1 MSALSVSV
9 MTCSCLEDRPTLS
22 GDVVGNVSATAAS
35 EMKRPSK
42 RAGSASF
49 SFIYVSLRNL
59 HCCPRLACHGR
70 TPKQRS
76 IAVEFSLEVEPISLN
91 NINENG
97 PPSSIVSEL
106 GEIDH
111 PSGCRICVGK

>member
-42 RAGSASF
+42 RGGSASF

-76 IAVEFSLEVEPISLN
+76 IAVEFYLGSSPSPSTISTRMVTPVQLFLSW
-91 NINENG
+91 ER
-97 PPSSIVSEL
+97 SI
-106 GEIDH
+106 IHAD
-111 PSGCRICVGK
+111 